1 MLTVPK
7 LEEQRAQHE
16 FKYDKIRIMLAY
28 QTQFD
33 ACVKACQVEELA
45 DPFSPEALA
54 DFANGTL
61 D

>member
-33 ACVKACQVEELA
+33 ACLMACKVEKLPDQFA
-45 DPFSPEALA
+45 PDALS
-54 DFANGTL
+54 DFANRTL